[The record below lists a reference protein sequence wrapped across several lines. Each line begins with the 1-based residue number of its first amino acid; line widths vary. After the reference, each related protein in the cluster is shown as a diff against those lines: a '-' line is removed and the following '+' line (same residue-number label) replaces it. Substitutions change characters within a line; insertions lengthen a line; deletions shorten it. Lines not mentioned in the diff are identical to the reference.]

1 MDKPG
6 STPKRV
12 RISWDKMLKLLLC
25 GVKYFFNAY
34 SNNFHN
40 TDQRKTY
47 FSKKYGWQGWM
58 RGRIDGGMDRW
69 IEGGIDG

>member
-1 MDKPG
+1 M
-6 STPKRV
+6 
-12 RISWDKMLKLLLC
+12 
-25 GVKYFFNAY
+25 KYFFNAY

-58 RGRIDGGMDRW
+58 RGRIDGGMERW